1 VLRFQNTLTGQ
12 LDEFQPLDPPRVKM
26 YCCGPTVHDFAHIGN
41 YRTFVFEDILNRHLR
56 YRGYDVRYV
65 MNITDIDDK
74 TIQKSQAAGTSLQD
88 YTETYTRAFLE
99 DLDSLRI
106 RKPDVICKATEH
118 IPEMVSLVE
127 ALSAKGHT
135 YESDGSVYFKIAS
148 FGDYGKLSKK
158 DFGGIQA
165 GARVDADE
173 YEKENAR
180 DFVLWKGRKEG
191 EPAWE
196 TPFGAGRPGWHLEC
210 SAMSMKYLGESF
222 DLHCGGTDLVFPH
235 HENEIAQSEGATGRP
250 FVKYWLHSEYLIVN
264 GEKMSKSKGN
274 FFTLRDLLA
283 KGFSPLAIRYLL
295 LSVHYR
301 KQLNFT
307 EEGLRYAQASVE
319 RIHEFADTLGRKV
332 LPDGEE
338 PEVADRCVQF
348 LRGFEAGLDDDLNTA
363 AALAALFDFIRDIN
377 RRLAEGK
384 LRARERD
391 RALAALRQA
400 DQVLDILPSGGADAG
415 ADASVLEL
423 IREREAARKD
433 KRWKD
438 ADVLRDRLKEMG
450 IVIKDTPEGT
460 VWKKTSEP
468 VNG

>member
-1 VLRFQNTLTGQ
+1 MLKFQNTLTGR
-12 LDEFQPLDPPRVKM
+12 LDEFQPLAPPRVSM

-41 YRTFVFEDILNRHLR
+41 YRTFVFEDILNRYLR
-56 YRGYDVRYV
+56 YRGYDVHYV

-74 TIQKSQAAGTSLQD
+74 TIQKSQAAGMSLAD
-88 YTETYTRAFLE
+88 YTEKYTQAFLE
-99 DLDSLRI
+99 DLATLRI
-106 RKPDVICKATEH
+106 RKPEVVCKATEH
-118 IPEMVSLVE
+118 IPEMVALVE
-127 ALSAKGHT
+127 SLAARGYT
-135 YESDGSVYFKIAS
+135 YESDGSVYYKIAS
-148 FGDYGKLSKK
+148 FPDYGKLSKK
-158 DFGGIQA
+158 DFAGIQS

-191 EPAWE
+191 EPGWD
-196 TPFGAGRPGWHLEC
+196 TSFGPGRPGWHLEC

-274 FFTLRDLLA
+274 FYTLRDLTA
-283 KGFSPLAIRYLL
+283 KGFQPPAIRYLL

-319 RIHEFADTLGRKV
+319 RIREFADTLQRKV

-338 PEVADRCVQF
+338 PEVADRCTGF

-391 RALAALRQA
+391 RVLAALRQA
-400 DQVLDILPSGGADAG
+400 DQVLDVLPEADAG
-415 ADASVLEL
+415 TGADEAVLEL
-423 IREREAARKD
+423 VRQREAARKE

-460 VWKKTSEP
+460 VWRRES
-468 VNG
+468 